1 MEIRVTGRH
10 VEVPAEVRDYLQAK
24 ANRLPRFYDRI
35 HGVEVILGH
44 ESNQFSAEMIVH
56 VDHKQTFVASETGP
70 DTFALI
76 DVLVDKL
83 ERQLK
88 RHKEKKRLHKRDG
101 RTDVPAES

>member
-1 MEIRVTGRH
+1 MQISVRGRH
-10 VEVPAEVRDYLQAK
+10 VDIPDEVHEYALLK
-24 ANRLPRFYDRI
+24 GGKLPRFHDRI
-35 HGVEVILGH
+35 SSIEFVLDQESDHLTAEVIVKTDGMH
-44 ESNQFSAEMIVH
+44 E
-56 VDHKQTFVASETGP
+56 FVAKESGP
-70 DTFALI
+70 DPMTLI